1 METILTITKD
11 NKVINTITY
20 EGLEASL
27 QLSKVLIW
35 KQKNSKGV
43 KVWGLINKNGLQE
56 IKAVAHVGNDT
67 DYNYHFMGEELEILP
82 RF

>member
-35 KQKNSKGV
+35 KQQNSKGV

-56 IKAVAHVGNDT
+56 IKAVTHVGNDT
-67 DYNYHFMGEELEILP
+67 DYNYHFMGEELENLP

>member
-43 KVWGLINKNGLQE
+43 KVCGLINKNGLQE

-67 DYNYHFMGEELEILP
+67 DYNYYFMGEELEILP